1 MLVAD
6 LDELNLKSIGFLK
19 DALFL
24 DVSEEEA
31 TVAFKQVID
40 TARKQTYRKYD
51 NLFHVIN
58 DEKKR
63 RATDASERKNL

>member
-6 LDELNLKSIGFLK
+6 LEELNLKSIGFLK

-40 TARKQTYRKYD
+40 SARK
-51 NLFHVIN
+51 
-58 DEKKR
+58 
-63 RATDASERKNL
+63 